1 MYRSPIQRRPP
12 SKWIMIWACACM
24 NKRATLPLATRYRFN
39 SSSDSYTFVGK
50 YSRRFTS
57 VTWFINNL
65 RDQFLFSV
73 AVIVVVIHF
82 VFILLHLA
90 KRNHRR
96 LFNNHRYKFEPVWNP
111 YASISATFLLTQY
124 FSYLYFVCSCVF
136 VYVYVRERSVGV
148 VVNIRWAQPINTI
161 FAVAL
166 LMTATNLPWYILTC
180 VYV

>member
-12 SKWIMIWACACM
+12 SQWIMICACACV
-24 NKRATLPLATRYRFN
+24 NKTTTLPLATRYRFN

-65 RDQFLFSV
+65 RDKFLFSV

-82 VFILLHLA
+82 IFILLHLA
-90 KRNHRR
+90 QRNHRR
-96 LFNNHRYKFEPVWNP
+96 LFNNHQYKFEPVWNP
-111 YASISATFLLTQY
+111 YASISGTFLLTQY
-124 FSYLYFVCSCVF
+124 FPIYILCVCVF
-136 VYVYVRERSVGV
+136 TVCVRKRSVDV
-148 VVNIRWAQPINTI
+148 VVNIRCAQPINTI